1 MEKISYKLES
11 FEGPLDLLLHLIS
24 KHKLNI
30 YDIQISEL
38 LDQYMTHIK
47 LMESLDMEV
56 ASEFLEMASRLVFI
70 KTAFLLPKHEEAEK
84 LKEELTGQLLEYQ
97 ECKEVAKLMANEINL
112 DYISREVM
120 KLDIDLSYDIK
131 HNINEIL
138 KSYITVMGKNKRV
151 SPDLRK
157 SFTQIVKKRVVSVIS
172 KAIFVLK
179 KLYKSKSVKF
189 GELFSESKSKSE
201 LVATFLAVLE
211 LVKGKRIKID
221 LDANKELTVE
231 LNGGAGKWR

>member
-1 MEKISYKLES
+1 
-11 FEGPLDLLLHLIS
+11 
-24 KHKLNI
+24 
-30 YDIQISEL
+30 
-38 LDQYMTHIK
+38 
-47 LMESLDMEV
+47 MEV

-97 ECKEVAKLMANEINL
+97 ECKEVAKLMSKEINL

-138 KSYITVMGKNKRV
+138 KSYITVMGKNKKV

-179 KLYKSKSVKF
+179 KLYRNKSVKF
-189 GELFSESKSKSE
+189 DELFIESKSKSE
-201 LVATFLAVLE
+201 MVATFLAVLE

-231 LNGGAGKWR
+231 LNGGARRWK

>member
-38 LDQYMTHIK
+38 LEQYMNHIK
-47 LMESLDMEV
+47 LMEKLDMDI

-84 LKEELTGQLLEYQ
+84 LKEELKGQLLEYQ
-97 ECKEVAKLMANEINL
+97 ECKEIAKLMAKEINL
-112 DYISREVM
+112 DYISREAM

-138 KSYITVMGKNKRV
+138 KSYIMAMGKNKKV
-151 SPDLRK
+151 SKDIHKP
-157 SFTQIVKKRVVSVIS
+157 FTQIVKRKVISVVSR
-172 KAIFVLK
+172 AIFILK
-179 KLYKSKSVKF
+179 KLYRIKAVKYDS
-189 GELFSESKSKSE
+189 LFSESKSKSE
-201 LVATFLAVLE
+201 MVATFLAVLE
-211 LVKGKRIKID
+211 LIKGKRIKID
-221 LDANKELTVE
+221 LDSNKELRVE
-231 LNGGAGKWR
+231 LNGGAKRWK

>member
-56 ASEFLEMASRLVFI
+56 ASEFLEMASRLVLI

-97 ECKEVAKLMANEINL
+97 ECKEVAKLMAKEINL

-120 KLDIDLSYDIK
+120 KFDIDLSYDIK

-138 KSYITVMGKNKRV
+138 KSYITVMGKKKRV
-151 SPDLRK
+151 SPDLHK
-157 SFTQIVKKRVVSVIS
+157 SFTHIVKKRVVSVIS

-179 KLYKSKSVKF
+179 KLKKYKSVKF
-189 GELFSESKSKSE
+189 NELFSESKSKSE

-211 LVKGKRIKID
+211 LVKGKRIKVD
-221 LDANKELTVE
+221 LDSNKELTVE
-231 LNGGAGKWR
+231 LNGGGKKWR

>member
-38 LDQYMTHIK
+38 LDQYMAHIK

-56 ASEFLEMASRLVFI
+56 ASEFLEMASRLVFL

-97 ECKEVAKLMANEINL
+97 ECKEVAKLMAKEINL
-112 DYISREVM
+112 DYISRDVM
-120 KLDIDLSYDIK
+120 KIDIDLSYDIK

-138 KSYITVMGKNKRV
+138 KSYITVMGKNKKV
-151 SPDLRK
+151 FPDLRK
-157 SFTQIVKKRVVSVIS
+157 SFTKIVKKRVISVIS

-179 KLYKSKSVKF
+179 KLYKNKNVKF
-189 GELFSESKSKSE
+189 NALFIESKSKSE

-231 LNGGAGKWR
+231 LNGGEKKWK

>member
-30 YDIQISEL
+30 YDIRISEL

-97 ECKEVAKLMANEINL
+97 ECKEVAKLMSKEINL

-138 KSYITVMGKNKRV
+138 KSYITVMGKNKKV

-179 KLYKSKSVKF
+179 KLYRNKSVKF
-189 GELFSESKSKSE
+189 DELFIESKSKSE
-201 LVATFLAVLE
+201 MVATFLAVLE

-231 LNGGAGKWR
+231 LNGGARRWK